1 MSSRR
6 KFDVVFST
14 LPRLRDVVRATP
26 SAPLPRV
33 SVSPA
38 KPPAPPPPD
47 PLALARA
54 DRQAIEQTLA
64 SMRQSV
70 EHLTAR
76 YEAMAVE
83 MRHATVELATAIAGR
98 LLFDKLQAGEFP
110 IEEMV
115 RQATQRLPPT
125 PSVVVFL
132 HPDDLSLLRQRL
144 DERDDGSRNGE
155 GNRTLGKTEPRLE
168 ADSAVPRGGCRA
180 EAGEIHVLADL
191 ASSLAELR
199 AQLLGS
205 ATHAESGSNAPA
217 S

>member
-1 MSSRR
+1 MSSPRTSN
-6 KFDVVFST
+6 VVFST
-14 LPRLRDVVRATP
+14 LPRLRDMVRATP
-26 SAPLPRV
+26 SAPLPKV
-33 SVSPA
+33 SVPPV

-54 DRQAIEQTLA
+54 DRQAIEKALA

-115 RQATQRLPPT
+115 RQAMLRLPPAPT
-125 PSVVVFL
+125 VAVYL

-144 DERDDGSRNGE
+144 AEPDDGRRSGE
-155 GNRTLGKTEPRLE
+155 GNRTLGKNEPRLE

-205 ATHAESGSNAPA
+205 ATHAQSGSDAPA